1 MTSTQ
6 NTTRA
11 TLPRL
16 RGRKPANATTILGLV
31 LVPFV
36 IAGLFIWGLWNPT
49 ERLQDVTAAVVNL
62 DEPVELDGQLV
73 PLGRVLA
80 GELIGGPKQ
89 ASDQANFT
97 WILTDEE
104 EAEAG
109 LKDGKYATIVT
120 IPETFSAA
128 ATSMSGDADEVRQAR
143 IDITESDRGRLID
156 TALSGIV
163 TQTATRVLN
172 EQLGTQSVSALFGG
186 MTELSEGI
194 GGAADGAKKLADGN
208 TQLAT
213 GVKGVADGTTEL
225 ASGTSELAS
234 GTSELASGAGELA
247 DGTAQLATGASGLA
261 QGMRA
266 FTSGDGTAE
275 NPGLNGYAAGLGA
288 LVHGNGG
295 DNPGMVTYLQGVDA
309 YATGVGDTLSAV
321 RDPLAQLFA
330 GLEGNVDALK
340 ATLAAIESGL
350 LPLPPEID
358 KDQLVT
364 ALSTAIQAIENGGL
378 DEALD
383 GFDDLTAGSY
393 AVAGGAKQY
402 AGALPGIADG
412 ANQLAA
418 GSEQLTQGAE
428 QLSSGVGGLSAGAS
442 ALASGTNELA
452 SGTNELAAGTNEL
465 ATGTSKLAEGS
476 DAAAK
481 GTREL
486 AGGLREAADGIPS
499 YTDEQAENLAKTAV
513 TPVKAEGGSD
523 EIFSGAGLP
532 FFAGIALWAGALA
545 SFLVLAPLWSRTRDA
560 ARSVGWITLRSA
572 GPAAAIGAAQGAIAG
587 IVLPAALQ
595 YDFQQGTAFFCLA
608 VLAGVA
614 FALIVQGLS
623 ALLGGLGRFLAF
635 GLLVVGFVVG
645 IVSTVPA
652 GLAAVGDASP
662 IGAAFSGFQAVAA
675 DTGGAG
681 LAAFLLILWGL
692 GGLVLT
698 AFGVMR
704 ARAAHKK

>member
-6 NTTRA
+6 NTTSA

-16 RGRKPANATTILGLV
+16 RGRKPVNATTILGLV

-89 ASDQANFT
+89 ASEQANFT
-97 WILTDEE
+97 WILTDEA

-186 MTELSEGI
+186 MTELNKGI

-225 ASGTSELAS
+225 AAGT
-234 GTSELASGAGELA
+234 TELASGAGELA
-247 DGTAQLATGASGLA
+247 DGTAQLATGATGLA
-261 QGMRA
+261 QGMRT
-266 FTSGDGTAE
+266 FTSGDGTAA
-275 NPGLNGYAAGLGA
+275 NPGLNGYAAGVQT
-288 LVHGNGG
+288 LVRGNGG
-295 DNPGMVTYLQGVDA
+295 DNPGMVTYLNGVND
-309 YATGVGDTLSAV
+309 YATGVGDTLTAV

-330 GLEGNVDALK
+330 GLEGNVETLR
-340 ATLAAIESGL
+340 ATLNAINAGL
-350 LPLPPEID
+350 IPLPPEVD
-358 KDQLVT
+358 KDQLVA
-364 ALSTAIQAIENGGL
+364 ALSAAITAIEDGSLDKALGGI
-378 DEALD
+378 DS
-383 GFDDLTAGSY
+383 LTEGSY
-393 AVAGGAKQY
+393 LVAGGAQQY

-412 ANQLAA
+412 ASALAA

-428 QLSSGVGGLSAGAS
+428 QLSAGVGGLSEGAS

-452 SGTNELAAGTNEL
+452 SGTNELA
-465 ATGTSKLAEGS
+465 TGVTKLAEGS
-476 DAAAK
+476 DASAK

-486 AGGLREAADGIPS
+486 ASGLREAADGIPN
-499 YTDEQAENLAKTAV
+499 YTDDQAENLAKTAV

-560 ARSVGWITLRSA
+560 ARGIGWITLRSA
-572 GPAAAIGAAQGAIAG
+572 GPAAAIGAAQGVIAG

-595 YDFQQGTAFFCLA
+595 YDFAQGAAFFCLA

-623 ALLGGLGRFLAF
+623 ALLGGFGRFLAF
-635 GLLVVGFVVG
+635 ALLVVGFVVG

-675 DTGGAG
+675 GTGGAG
-681 LAAFLLILWGL
+681 LAAFLLVVWGL

>member
-6 NTTRA
+6 NTTSA

-16 RGRKPANATTILGLV
+16 RGRKPVNATTILGLM

-89 ASDQANFT
+89 TSEQTNFT
-97 WILTDEE
+97 WILTDEA

-109 LKDGKYATIVT
+109 LQDGKYATIVT

-128 ATSMSGDADEVRQAR
+128 ATSMSGDADEVRQAQ
-143 IDITESDRGRLID
+143 IQITESDRGRLID

-186 MTELSEGI
+186 MTELNRGI

-225 ASGTSELAS
+225 ASGT
-234 GTSELASGAGELA
+234 TELASGAGELA
-247 DGTAQLATGASGLA
+247 DGTAQLATGASTFA
-261 QGMRA
+261 QGMHELVD
-266 FTSGDGTAE
+266 GNGTAE
-275 NPGLNGYAAGLGA
+275 
-288 LVHGNGG
+288 
-295 DNPGMVTYLQGVDA
+295 NPGMVTYLNGVDS
-309 YATGVGDTLSAV
+309 YATGVGDALTAV
-321 RDPLAQLFA
+321 RDPLKQTLTELKANVDTLKTVSAAVRA
-330 GLEGNVDALK
+330 GLVPLPEGQDPIEVANALD
-340 ATLAAIESGL
+340 AAIA
-350 LPLPPEID
+350 
-358 KDQLVT
+358 Q
-364 ALSTAIQAIENGGL
+364 IENNDVETQLEQFDGL
-378 DEALD
+378 I
-383 GFDDLTAGSY
+383 AGSY
-393 AVAGGAKQY
+393 A
-402 AGALPGIADG
+402 IADG
-412 ANQLAA
+412 AAKYSKA
-418 GSEQLTQGAE
+418 VPGIYQGAD
-428 QLSSGVGGLSAGAS
+428 QVAAGVGGLSEGAS

-452 SGTNELAAGTNEL
+452 SGTNELA
-465 ATGTSKLAEGS
+465 TGVTKLAEGS
-476 DAAAK
+476 DASAK

-486 AGGLREAADGIPS
+486 ASGLREAADGIPN
-499 YTDEQAENLAKTAV
+499 YTDDQAENLAKTAV

-560 ARSVGWITLRSA
+560 ARGIGWITLRSA
-572 GPAAAIGAAQGAIAG
+572 GPAAAIGAAQGVIAG

-595 YDFQQGTAFFCLA
+595 YDFAQGAAFFCLA

-623 ALLGGLGRFLAF
+623 ALLGGFGRFLAF
-635 GLLVVGFVVG
+635 ALLVVGFVVG

-675 DTGGAG
+675 GTGGAG
-681 LAAFLLILWGL
+681 LAAFILVVWGL